1 MVPSKRLEIAWHH
14 FLLPSLICHLA
25 LIYAIAPTLP
35 VRRDFIQIHP
45 QLQSRHDAVVT
56 LLPDDARNDSPAAD
70 PDDDPFAKTSDDA
83 DLYHALED
91 APTFATIPPHNH
103 AVNATDKI
111 DVLPTP
117 SHDADVLPTHSHDAD
132 VLPTPPHDTDVLP
145 TPSHDADVLPTP
157 SHDADVLPTH
167 SHDADVLPTH
177 SHDADVQTPLSP
189 TPQAPPT
196 NARQRLLPNPNESS
210 SDSRFSNAPSPTTS
224 TTTADE
230 IRHWNAYARQLSAH
244 FKKFKKYPAMAQR
257 LKLAGTTW
265 IRLEI
270 RNDGSIVDAQID
282 KSSGHDILD
291 EAALQAARDAQPLPP
306 FPPQI
311 ASKTRKIRIPYHFSL
326 KN

>member
-14 FLLPSLICHLA
+14 FLLPSLVCHLA
-25 LIYAIAPTLP
+25 LIYAIAPKLP

-45 QLQSRHDAVVT
+45 QIQSRHDAVVT
-56 LLPDDARNDSPAAD
+56 LLPDDARDDSPAAE
-70 PDDDPFAKTSDDA
+70 PDDDPFDQTSDDA

-91 APTFATIPPHNH
+91 APTFAPILPHNR
-103 AVNATDKI
+103 AVNPTDKT
-111 DVLPTP
+111 DVQPTP
-117 SHDADVLPTHSHDAD
+117 SLEPDVQ
-132 VLPTPPHDTDVLP
+132 PTPSIAPDAQPTPSIDTDVQP
-145 TPSHDADVLPTP
+145 TPSLEPG
-157 SHDADVLPTH
+157 
-167 SHDADVLPTH
+167 
-177 SHDADVQTPLSP
+177 VQTPLSP
-189 TPQAPPT
+189 TPQAPQA
-196 NARQRLLPNPNESS
+196 NARQRLLPTPNEPS
-210 SDSRFSNAPSPTTS
+210 SDSRSSNAPSPTKS
-224 TTTADE
+224 TPTADE